1 MTTFT
6 RIDDS
11 GSDAGAATL
20 ITLQELGFFS
30 LTAVRTQAGN
40 LKLINWQTGGPTVS
54 RGPDSGEQAGAVS
67 AIAVTRVRNR
77 TITAVRDGGGN
88 LMLISWDDGLG
99 TGPITRLDDSEGQ
112 AGAVSVIA
120 VHPVP
125 GSNADLVT
133 AVRTGA
139 GKLKLIT
146 WQVSLGGQLTRLGD
160 SGEQAGEVSLIKVA
174 SVSQRSGIVVT
185 AVRTAS
191 GTLKL
196 ITWSI
201 SGDGKTIQRLGD
213 SGSQAGAV
221 SEIAMAGGVTAVR
234 TASGTLQLISWGIS
248 GNGTTIQRLGD
259 SGSQAGEATQIAVSR
274 SSATRFVTAVRAGN
288 GALKLISFDVDP
300 AGPINRTGDS
310 GSQAGAVSE
319 VALATP
325 SSNQLTTAVRDGSGR
340 LKIITWRMEN

>member
-20 ITLQELGFFS
+20 IALQELGFFS
-30 LTAVRTQAGN
+30 LTALRTDAGS
-40 LKLINWQTGGPTVS
+40 LKLINWQTGGPTIS
-54 RGPDSGEQAGAVS
+54 RGSDSGEQAGAVS

-88 LMLISWDDGLG
+88 LKLISWDDGLG
-99 TGPITRLDDSEGQ
+99 TGPITRLHDSGVRRGRS
-112 AGAVSVIA
+112 AWS
-120 VHPVP
+120 PCTLYP
-125 GSNADLVT
+125 NADLVT

-146 WQVSLGGQLTRLGD
+146 WQVSLDGQFLRLGD

-174 SVSQRSGIVVT
+174 SVKTIGDFAT

-213 SGSQAGAV
+213 SG
-221 SEIAMAGGVTAVR
+221 
-234 TASGTLQLISWGIS
+234 
-248 GNGTTIQRLGD
+248 
-259 SGSQAGEATQIAVSR
+259 
-274 SSATRFVTAVRAGN
+274 
-288 GALKLISFDVDP
+288 
-300 AGPINRTGDS
+300 
-310 GSQAGAVSE
+310 
-319 VALATP
+319 
-325 SSNQLTTAVRDGSGR
+325 
-340 LKIITWRMEN
+340 

>member
-213 SGSQAGAV
+213 SGSQAG
-221 SEIAMAGGVTAVR
+221 
-234 TASGTLQLISWGIS
+234 
-248 GNGTTIQRLGD
+248 
-259 SGSQAGEATQIAVSR
+259 EATQIAVSR